1 MESID
6 SLWFYG
12 NVFCS
17 RTTVSDLGAANST
30 PIKHVEE
37 PVIEQVLKPMSP
49 IVQDHKNESESEAG
63 NSIPVTPRCAEVAEA
78 VEYYCPS
85 PREKEQRR
93 RRRRSRSKRGLQRNR
108 RKILGEL
115 DLGVPV
121 KAEDSGSNWILL
133 EENWGY
139 NSQFNL
145 SDNMAMKEH
154 LKTWAYAVACTV
166 R

>member
-78 VEYYCPS
+78 VAYYCPS

-93 RRRRSRSKRGLQRNR
+93 RGRRSRSKRGLQRNR

>member
-6 SLWFYG
+6 SLWFYS

-30 PIKHVEE
+30 PIEHVEE
-37 PVIEQVLKPMSP
+37 PVVEEVLKPVSP
-49 IVQDHKNESESEAG
+49 IVQNHNNESESEAG
-63 NSIPVTPRCAEVAEA
+63 DLIPVRPRCAEVAEA
-78 VEYYCPS
+78 MEYYCPS
-85 PREKEQRR
+85 PRETEQR

-121 KAEDSGSNWILL
+121 KAEVSGSNWILL

-139 NSQFNL
+139 NNQFNL

>member
-37 PVIEQVLKPMSP
+37 PVIEQALKPMSP
-49 IVQDHKNESESEAG
+49 IAQDHKNESESEAG

>member
-6 SLWFYG
+6 SLWFYS

-17 RTTVSDLGAANST
+17 RTTVSDLGAAIST
-30 PIKHVEE
+30 PIEDVEE
-37 PVIEQVLKPMSP
+37 PVIEQVLKPVSP

-63 NSIPVTPRCAEVAEA
+63 NPIPVTPRCAQVAEA

-115 DLGVPV
+115 DLGFHA
-121 KAEDSGSNWILL
+121 KAEVSGSDWILL

-139 NSQFNL
+139 NNQFNL